1 MVKRRKRRFVKSRP
15 LLAVDLMTDSA
26 RPKRNPVDGGILP
39 SAMKSGP
46 VAKLAATQR

>member
-15 LLAVDLMTDSA
+15 QLAVDLMTDYA
-26 RPKRNPVDGGILP
+26 RPKRNPVGGRILP

-46 VAKLAATQR
+46 VAKPAATQR